1 MKILH
6 WMKKENS
13 GLARSTLELAKYE
26 EKQGHGVC
34 IKEPEADMPVYGV
47 DKDIDVHCIHSQI
60 NVRTYHDSKPKF
72 MWMHGE
78 PLSSVGNGVSMKA
91 IVDLAPICDAF
102 LCMRREEWAIWNSIK
117 RTYRVPKGIDLE
129 LYKPL
134 EGITEK
140 LSGEPAVLY
149 IENWRGQ
156 RNPLYLCVAMQKV
169 YEKFPNARLHLYN
182 LQDKRMKETFDALIK
197 NNKWWTFIRSVQ
209 GPVADVNTL
218 YNRVDMVVSGL
229 YPLYARGI
237 EAFGA
242 GKAFIG
248 AGYREPGYP
257 FTCELDPDSMADAII
272 KCWENYTQVNYRKW
286 AEDNH
291 DVNESV
297 KQSIEV
303 YQRYL

>member
-209 GPVADVNTL
+209 GAVSDVNTL

-248 AGYREPGYP
+248 PGYREPGYP

-286 AEDNH
+286 AEENH